1 MNTHKAIRTLL
12 LLVCLPF
19 VLTGVETLQ
28 APPKPAKLSNKE
40 RSALIAIYESLA
52 ESSTPLQVGSTEEE
66 LITRMGPPEG
76 TMTIG
81 SRKRLS
87 YGGGS
92 AIIENGKV
100 TTINDIPE
108 ELLSTPNREAFE
120 DYQNA
125 LGKIFYMGEWMTEE
139 DAQNKYEKA
148 LQDKKLTQERIRSGQ
163 SAKAVRE
170 KRIAISKTSYYDFKR
185 NGAAIQL
192 SELLAPDK
200 VTIVDFYADWC
211 APCKAIDPYLRGL
224 ANDPKVAVRK
234 VDIVKWGSPVARQWS
249 LNSIPNMRVYD
260 RHGKQV
266 GEPTHDIRQLYNYVR
281 RAKRQ

>member
-1 MNTHKAIRTLL
+1 MHMHKAIRTILFL
-12 LLVCLPF
+12 ICIPF
-19 VLTGVETLQ
+19 ILTGAESLQ
-28 APPKPAKLSNKE
+28 PPPKPAKLSSKE
-40 RSALIAIYESLA
+40 KSALIAIYEALA
-52 ESSTPLQVGSTEEE
+52 ESAAPLQVGATEEE
-66 LITRMGPPEG
+66 LISRMGQPEG

-81 SRKRLS
+81 NRKRLS
-87 YGGGS
+87 YGNGS
-92 AIIENGKV
+92 AIIENGSVV
-100 TTINDIPE
+100 TLNDIPD
-108 ELLSTPNREAFE
+108 ELLATPNREAFE

-125 LGKIFYMGEWMTEE
+125 LGKVYYMGVWMTEE
-139 DAQNKYEKA
+139 EAHEHYEKA
-148 LQDKKLTQERIRSGQ
+148 LQDKKLTQQRIRSGQ
-163 SAKAVRE
+163 SAKVERE
-170 KRIAISKTSYYDFKR
+170 KKIAISNTPYYIFKR

-192 SELLAPDK
+192 SELLAPGK

-260 RHGKQV
+260 SHGKQV
-266 GEPTHDIRQLYNYVR
+266 GEPTHDIRQLYSYVR